1 MQTLFKTPLTNKIVN
16 IYFSSHEAI
25 VFLRRTRLFRDREAH
40 SCGDPAAALGPRQ
53 GWRWLACWCG
63 RCRGSVA
70 DARSSPSHQ
79 SNHRNN
85 PHPRID
91 LTLSSMTDG
100 LKTFSQWGGFI
111 RGCVCMCSASNGRK
125 NRPRSA
131 ANIFQI
137 AKSSVRDPERRESTE
152 STRRA
157 QRAMDDC
164 RTVSVL

>member
-1 MQTLFKTPLTNKIVN
+1 MFHWRIRLSTI
-16 IYFSSHEAI
+16 EA
-25 VFLRRTRLFRDREAH
+25 R
-40 SCGDPAAALGPRQ
+40 SCGVTAALGPRQ
-53 GWRWLACWCG
+53 RWRWLACWCG

-70 DARSSPSHQ
+70 DARSAPSHH
-79 SNHRNN
+79 SNHRRQRNN
-85 PHPRID
+85 SPHPRID
-91 LTLSSMTDG
+91 LTLESRTDG

-111 RGCVCMCSASNGRK
+111 RGCVCMCSAPNGRK

-137 AKSSVRDPERRESTE
+137 GKSSMRDPERRESTE